1 MADKTDLEFLE
12 QLIAAPSPS
21 GYEAPVRALLKQV
34 LAPLADSCETD
45 MMGNLILRLAGSGN
59 GKPRVMLTAHCDE
72 IGFLI
77 KHIDDNGFVRF
88 SAIGGVDPHIVPG
101 HRVHVV
107 TGNGLVPGVVGRKPI
122 HLLDAKD
129 KERISP
135 ITEQFIDIGCSSKE
149 EAEAVAAVGD
159 PVVFVDGLQR
169 LQGKRLA
176 ARAFDDKVG
185 VFAVAQ
191 AFRQLATGPRPDA
204 EVVALFSVQEEL
216 GLRGAVTGTY
226 GVRPDIALAIEI
238 GHASDTPGS
247 EPHLVGEVK
256 LGNGPAISRGPN
268 INHQLFALLQ
278 EVARRN
284 GIPLQIVGEQ
294 RATSTDANVVQLSR
308 RGVATSLLRVP
319 TRYVHTPSEVVDF
332 SDVQQVVDLLV
343 ATVAEIR
350 QRDDFLPE

>member
-1 MADKTDLEFLE
+1 MAKTRELEFLE

-21 GYEAPVRALLKQV
+21 GYEAPIRKLLRQS
-34 LAPLADSCETD
+34 LEALADSCEID
-45 MMGNLILRLAGSGN
+45 MMGNLVLRLAGASPDS
-59 GKPRVMLTAHCDE
+59 PRVMLTAHCDE

-88 SAIGGVDPHIVPG
+88 AAIGGVDPHVVPG
-101 HRVHVV
+101 HRVHIV
-107 TGNGLVPGVVGRKPI
+107 TASGKVAGVVGRKPI

-129 KERISP
+129 KERVSP
-135 ITEQFIDIGCSSKE
+135 LAEQFIDIGCSSRE
-149 EAEAVAAVGD
+149 EAEAVVAVGD

-169 LQGKRLA
+169 LQGERLA

-191 AFRQLATGPRPDA
+191 AFRKLAEGPRPEA

-226 GVRPDIALAIEI
+226 GIQPDIALALEI

-256 LGNGPAISRGPN
+256 LGNGPAVSRGPN
-268 INHQLFALLQ
+268 INHQLFALVQKVAHREGISLQ
-278 EVARRN
+278 V
-284 GIPLQIVGEQ
+284 VGEQ

-319 TRYVHTPSEVVDF
+319 TRYVHTPSEVIDF
-332 SDVQQVVDLLV
+332 RDLQQVVELLC
-343 ATVAEIR
+343 ATVSEIKK
-350 QRDDFLPE
+350 RDDFLPE